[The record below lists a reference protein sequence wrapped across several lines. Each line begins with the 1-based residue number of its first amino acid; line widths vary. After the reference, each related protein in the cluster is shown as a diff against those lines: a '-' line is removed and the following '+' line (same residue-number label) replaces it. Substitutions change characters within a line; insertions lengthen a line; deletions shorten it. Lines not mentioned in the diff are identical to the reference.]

1 MKARSIMFARL
12 FLLASILSVGY
23 SAISLAQSS
32 SFDTRIPSEAA
43 GSEGLFCRVTL
54 PLQPRYAGSGAP
66 VIIYVQG
73 GFSSGGAN
81 ISGARLDRFGFIEI
95 RFNFPGG
102 GIGSTKSGGT
112 YDDRGENCLKALR
125 DVARFAL
132 GEIPDLDGKY
142 LGDLTGSITPM
153 YSNVGLAGMSNGG
166 NATIVTAG
174 YHGDSLSSL
183 AWIVN
188 WESPVGDGMVGA
200 EAGAKPRPGSS
211 NPTANPAY
219 NPDDGTWDLTTVAYS
234 DTLTVGLDATTN
246 PPSRLHG
253 GLYFDINGNNT
264 PDRGT
269 DFIPNPLVR
278 EMDGGVKAFYS
289 VRATTAAYDRGLV
302 PSPPPP
308 HIATVQET
316 RDYWRLRNGEYWID
330 EAVSSNPGLMFLV
343 VAAEQDHVQT
353 ALDHPHVLIQYE
365 GFRSKGARFVRLN
378 PDRSYVEYISGR
390 SVPGAV
396 DNDAFAVFDHLSIRT
411 AVEPSGTSGIPTY
424 VLMAAA
430 ACELADRTM
439 SGNLSSQL
447 GGILLSAQTATAP
460 ERLRLEQNYPNP
472 FGGSSPFTIIRFNL
486 PADGYRNADFKITD
500 ALGRTVLHRS
510 GRDLHPGEN
519 SITLNGAGLA
529 DGIHIARLSWE
540 GITLSRAMLLVR

>member
-1 MKARSIMFARL
+1 MMLFRL
-12 FLLASILSVGY
+12 FIFALILSPGY
-23 SAISLAQSS
+23 PVTSIAQPQT
-32 SFDTRIPSEAA
+32 FDVRVPSEVA
-43 GSEGLFCRVTL
+43 GSEGLYCRVTL
-54 PLQPRYAGSGAP
+54 PLQPRYGGRGAP

-81 ISGARLDRFGFIEI
+81 ISGARLGEHGFIEI

-102 GIGSTKSGGT
+102 GRGATKSGGT

-125 DVARFAL
+125 DVARFAM
-132 GEIPDLDGKY
+132 GEISNLDGKY

-166 NATIVTAG
+166 NATIVAAG
-174 YHGDSLSSL
+174 LHADSLSKL

-200 EAGAKPRPGSS
+200 EAGAKPRPG
-211 NPTANPAY
+211 NPNPVTNPAY

-234 DTLTVGLDATTN
+234 DTLTAGLDVTTS
-246 PPSRLHG
+246 PPTRLRG
-253 GLYFDINGNNT
+253 GLYFDINGNNV

-278 EMDGGVKAFYS
+278 ETGGGIRAFYS
-289 VRATTAAYDRGLV
+289 VRVTTAAYDRGLV
-302 PSPPPP
+302 PSSPPA

-330 EAVSSNPGLMFLV
+330 EAVSSIPGLMFLV
-343 VAAEQDHVQT
+343 VASEQDHVQT

-365 GFRSKGARFVRLN
+365 GFRSEGARFVRLN

-424 VLMAAA
+424 ILVAAA
-430 ACELADRTM
+430 ACELADRTS
-439 SGNLSSQL
+439 SGNLAPQL
-447 GGILLSAQTATAP
+447 DGILLSASGATAP
-460 ERLRLEQNYPNP
+460 VMLRLDRNYPNP
-472 FGGSSPFTIIRFNL
+472 FGSASPFTIIRFNL
-486 PADGYRNADFKITD
+486 PPDGYRNADFKIID
-500 ALGRTVLHRS
+500 ALGRTILHRKGS
-510 GRDLHPGEN
+510 NLLPGEN
-519 SITLNGAGLA
+519 SVTLNGAELS
-529 DGIHIARLSWE
+529 DGIYIARLVWN
-540 GITLSRAMLLVR
+540 GQALSRAMLLVR